1 MRVVIQRVLKSI
13 VKSKEKVISQIGTGL
28 VLFVGVEIEDNEEDA
43 DWLTEKIVNLRII
56 SDDTGKMNKSLKD
69 TNQDILV
76 ISQFTLH
83 AKTKKGNRPSFIK
96 SANHEDALFL
106 YNYFIERLQSK
117 LNVKVKTGNFGA
129 DMNVNLINIG
139 PVTIIIDSKQKE

>member
-69 TNQDILV
+69 TNQDVLV

-83 AKTKKGNRPSFIK
+83 AKTKNGNRPSFIK

-117 LNVKVKTGNFGA
+117 LNVKVKTGKFGA
-129 DMNVNLINIG
+129 DMNVNLINNG

>member
-13 VKSKEKVISQIGTGL
+13 VKSKEKVISQIGAGL

-117 LNVKVKTGNFGA
+117 LNVKVKTGKFGA
-129 DMNVNLINIG
+129 DMNVNLINNG

>member
-69 TNQDILV
+69 TNQDVLV

-106 YNYFIERLQSK
+106 YNYFIEILQSK
-117 LNVKVKTGNFGA
+117 LNVKVKTGKFGA
-129 DMNVNLINIG
+129 DMNVNLINNG

>member
-69 TNQDILV
+69 TNQDVLV

-117 LNVKVKTGNFGA
+117 LNVKVKTGKFGA
-129 DMNVNLINIG
+129 DMKVDLINNG

>member
-13 VKSKEKVISQIGTGL
+13 VKSKEKLISQIGTGL

-69 TNQDILV
+69 TNQDVLV

-117 LNVKVKTGNFGA
+117 LNVKVKTGKFGA
-129 DMNVNLINIG
+129 DMNVNLINNG

>member
-69 TNQDILV
+69 TNQDVLV

-117 LNVKVKTGNFGA
+117 LNVKVKTGKFGA
-129 DMNVNLINIG
+129 DMYVNLINNG
-139 PVTIIIDSKQKE
+139 PVTIIIDSNQKE

>member
-69 TNQDILV
+69 TNQDVLV

-117 LNVKVKTGNFGA
+117 LNVKVKTGKFGA
-129 DMNVNLINIG
+129 DMKVNLINNG

>member
-69 TNQDILV
+69 TNQDVLV

-117 LNVKVKTGNFGA
+117 LNVKVKTGKFGA
-129 DMNVNLINIG
+129 DMNVNLINNG
-139 PVTIIIDSKQKE
+139 PVTIIIDSNQKE

>member
-96 SANHEDALFL
+96 SANYEDALFL

-117 LNVKVKTGNFGA
+117 LYVKVKTGKFGA
-129 DMNVNLINIG
+129 DMNVNLINNG

>member
-69 TNQDILV
+69 TNQDVLV

-96 SANHEDALFL
+96 SANREDALFL

-117 LNVKVKTGNFGA
+117 LNVKVKTGKFGA
-129 DMNVNLINIG
+129 DMNVNLINNG

>member
-69 TNQDILV
+69 TNQDVLV

-117 LNVKVKTGNFGA
+117 LNVKVKTGKFGA
-129 DMNVNLINIG
+129 DMNVNLINNG

>member
-13 VKSKEKVISQIGTGL
+13 VKSKEKVISQIGAGL

-117 LNVKVKTGNFGA
+117 LYVKVKTGKFGA
-129 DMNVNLINIG
+129 DMNVNLINNG